1 MRLPGTRERLN
12 DTFIPQCLAASGGP
26 GKKEGSLITSRPL
39 SGPPVRAT
47 LRDAA
52 QTISF
57 LAGTETA
64 ARLVAGCSVDPATV
78 GDLLVAT
85 DIYEPGLTTR
95 VTGELMAFDN
105 SVRREGPAF
114 VQEAVGKS
122 RETQEPL
129 GMTFQVIDEVTEGEA
144 LRPPGYPVVVFDLPE
159 KVIRR
164 SAGLELSAAGE
175 VRIHDRDGATNRTVS
190 YFLPKGW
197 RIETL

>member
-1 MRLPGTRERLN
+1 M
-12 DTFIPQCLAASGGP
+12 
-26 GKKEGSLITSRPL
+26 
-39 SGPPVRAT
+39 
-47 LRDAA
+47 
-52 QTISF
+52 
-57 LAGTETA
+57 
-64 ARLVAGCSVDPATV
+64 AGCSVDPATV

-95 VTGELMAFDN
+95 VTAELMVFDN

-122 RETQEPL
+122 RESQEPL
-129 GMTFQVIDEVTEGEA
+129 AMTFQVIDEVTEGEA